1 MRDIDPQ
8 FLIMNLVAVVL
19 GVTIHEFSHAFV
31 AYRLG
36 DPTAAQLGRVSFN
49 PVVHFDPLGAMMMLF
64 LMLGYAPIAWGKPV
78 PINTFRIRGGRRG
91 LAWSSMAGPASNLL
105 LAALFAIPLQT
116 GLMDVASPQVRQ
128 FLTTVV
134 AINLGLAAFNFIP
147 LPPLDGFNTLSG
159 LLPNGWVTPMERLR
173 RPANVA
179 LMILIILP
187 WAANQLQLF
196 NVNANLLQAMVGPL
210 YQLFQ
215 RMLLPAGGCCQPFHD
230 PHWNDAPQSAD
241 HVSHR

>member
-8 FLIMNLVAVVL
+8 FLIMNVVAVIL
-19 GVTIHEFSHAFV
+19 GVTVHEFSHAFV

-36 DPTAAQLGRVSFN
+36 DPTAAEQGRVSLN
-49 PVVHFDPLGAMMMLF
+49 PAVHFDPLGAMMMLF
-64 LMLGYAPIAWGKPV
+64 LILGYAPIAWGKPV

-91 LAWSSMAGPASNLL
+91 LAWSSMAGPLSNLL
-105 LAALFAIPLQT
+105 LAAVFAVPIQL
-116 GLMDVASPQVRQ
+116 GLLDGASAAVSR
-128 FLTTVV
+128 FIGTIILVN
-134 AINLGLAAFNFIP
+134 IGLAAFNFIP
-147 LPPLDGFNTLSG
+147 LPPLDGFNTLAG

-187 WAANQLQLF
+187 WAAQQLRLF
-196 NVNANLLQAMVGPL
+196 NLDINVLGAMVGPL

-215 RMLLPAGGCCQPFHD
+215 RLLLPAGGCCHPFHAD
-230 PHWNDAPQSAD
+230 PDAAE
-241 HVSHR
+241 HGA

>member
-1 MRDIDPQ
+1 MGLPMGNIDPQ
-8 FLIMNLVAVVL
+8 FLIMNIVGVIL
-19 GVTIHEFSHAFV
+19 GVTIHEFSHAYV

-36 DPTAAQLGRVSFN
+36 DPTAAQQGRVTLN

-64 LMLGYAPIAWGKPV
+64 LILGYAPIAWGKPV

-91 LAWSSMAGPASNLL
+91 LAWSSMAGPLSNLL
-105 LAALFAIPLQT
+105 LAAVFAIPGQL
-116 GLMDVASPQVRQ
+116 GLLDGASPAVTQ
-128 FLTTVV
+128 F
-134 AINLGLAAFNFIP
+134 INTIILVNIGLAAFNFIP

-187 WAANQLQLF
+187 WAAQQLRLF
-196 NVNANLLQAMVGPL
+196 DLDLNVLGTMVGPL

-215 RMLLPAGGCCQPFHD
+215 RLLLPAGGCCHPFHEE
-230 PHWNDAPQSAD
+230 HAE
-241 HVSHR
+241 